1 MEIVIVKKSLKYFGC
16 LMVLPACAS
25 AQSNVTLYGLIDS
38 GINYTN
44 NVQTARTAAGP
55 QGAHQFAMI
64 EGGSAGLQGSRWG
77 LRGTEDLGGG
87 LKALFVLE
95 NGFYSNNGTLNQGGA
110 EFGRQAYVGMS
121 HATFGTVT
129 LGRQYDP
136 VVDFY
141 GPFLAAPQWGGYMAS
156 HPSDLDNAL
165 NSRRI
170 NNSIKYRSATYR
182 GLTLEAMMNLGGTAG
197 SFSSNWIWGAGAG
210 YVAGPFSIGAGYLNI
225 RNPNTSF
232 FGANPN
238 AGPATSNNLGSF
250 GSATSAESNPVFA
263 GYASAKRLE
272 IAGVGAG
279 VNIGAANVNLAYSN
293 TRFEDLGSNSGPNTL
308 GYRGTAA
315 FNNFETNAKYQ
326 FTPAL
331 LAGIAY
337 DYTRNGGAG
346 GKGGANYHLFS
357 AGIDYFLSK
366 RTDVYTVAVYEKAS
380 GTDSLGQNAV
390 AQVTGLTPSATDKQV
405 SLRIGMRHKF

>member
-1 MEIVIVKKSLKYFGC
+1 LKLKNRFKYLACLSVI
-16 LMVLPACAS
+16 PACAN

-38 GINYTN
+38 GFNYTN
-44 NVQTARTAAGP
+44 NVQTARTASGL
-55 QGAHQFAMI
+55 QGGHQFAMI

-95 NGFYSNNGTLNQGGA
+95 SGFYSNNGALNQGGA

-121 HATFGTVT
+121 HTLGTVT
-129 LGRQYDP
+129 IGRQYDP
-136 VVDFY
+136 VVDLY

-170 NNSIKYRSATYR
+170 NNSIKFRSTSYR
-182 GLTLEAMMNLGGTAG
+182 GLTVEAMMNLGGTAG
-197 SFSSNWIWGAGAG
+197 SFANNWIWGAGAG

-238 AGPATSNNLGSF
+238 AGPATSNNLGGF
-250 GSATSAESNPVFA
+250 GSATSAQSNPVFA
-263 GYASAKRLE
+263 GYASARRLE
-272 IAGVGAG
+272 IAAAGAG
-279 VNIGAANVNLAYSN
+279 MNIGAANINVAYSN
-293 TRFEDLGSNSGPNTL
+293 TRFEDMGSASGPNTL

-315 FNNFETNAKYQ
+315 FNNIEVNAKYQ

-331 LAGIAY
+331 LAGVAY

-346 GKGGANYHLFS
+346 GKGGANYNLFS

-380 GTDSLGQNAV
+380 GTDSLGQGTV
-390 AQVTGLTPSATDKQV
+390 AQITGLTPSTNDKQV
-405 SLRIGMRHKF
+405 SLRIGIRHKF

>member
-1 MEIVIVKKSLKYFGC
+1 MNKKSLAAVVV
-16 LMVLPACAS
+16 LMSLPCFAY
-25 AQSNVTLYGLIDS
+25 AQSNVTLYGIVDS
-38 GINYTN
+38 GLNYTN
-44 NVQTARTAAGP
+44 NVQTARTASGLV
-55 QGAHQFAMI
+55 GGHQIAMI

-95 NGFYSNNGTLNQGGA
+95 SGFYSNNGALNQGGA
-110 EFGRQAYVGMS
+110 EFGRQAYVGLS
-121 HATFGTVT
+121 HAFGTVT

-136 VVDFY
+136 VVDMY

-170 NNSIKYRSATYR
+170 NNSIKYRSANYR
-182 GLTLEAMMNLGGTAG
+182 GLTVEAMMNLGGTAG
-197 SFSSNWIWGAGAG
+197 SFSNNWIWGAGAG
-210 YVAGPFSIGAGYLNI
+210 YAAGPFSIGAGYLNI

-250 GSATSAESNPVFA
+250 GSPTSPESNPVFA
-263 GYASAKRLE
+263 GYASAKMLE
-272 IAGVGAG
+272 IVGVGAG
-279 VNIGAANVNLAYSN
+279 VNLGSANVNFAYSN
-293 TRFEDLGSNSGPNTL
+293 TRFEDMGSSSGPNTL
-308 GYRGTAA
+308 RYNGTAA
-315 FNNFETNAKYQ
+315 FNNFEVNAKYQ
-326 FTPAL
+326 FTPSL
-331 LAGIAY
+331 LAGVAY

-346 GKGGANYHLFS
+346 GKGGANYNLFS
-357 AGIDYFLSK
+357 AGVDYFLSK

-380 GTDSLGQNAV
+380 GTDSLGQSAV
-390 AQVTGLTPSATDKQV
+390 AQITGLTPSTTDKQV
-405 SLRIGMRHKF
+405 SLRVGMRHKF